1 MRLLPPLLALAAAL
15 GAGSVAAAAPARV
28 DHVVLVVCDGLR
40 WQEVFTGADPGLLAD
55 PAASGHAR
63 TRADLER
70 RFGGPDAAT
79 RRARL
84 FPFLWSTVASGGQ
97 LFGNLDRHSR
107 VAVTNGV
114 AISYPGYHELLT
126 GRTDPRIDRNE
137 FGPNPDA
144 TVFEWLNG
152 QPGFAG
158 RSAVFGTWSVLADL
172 FNPARSRLPVRVGP
186 TLVDRSDPTPEGR
199 LLAGLYDDSTSLY
212 GSNAPDAFVHVALRR
227 YLARHRPRLLFVG
240 YGDTDLW
247 AHLGRYDLVLETA
260 RRFDDYVADLWA
272 QLQAQPAYR
281 GRTVLLVTT
290 DHGRGSGPVDW
301 REHGAAHPGSADI
314 WLAVLGPG
322 IAALGERHDVPPLAQ
337 AQVAATLAAFLGRD
351 FGAAVPGA
359 AAPFTAALSVPGG

>member
-1 MRLLPPLLALAAAL
+1 MRFLRLLLVLAAAL
-15 GAGSVAAAAPARV
+15 PAAGTSAAPSARV
-28 DHVVLVVCDGLR
+28 DNVVLVVCDGLR
-40 WQEVFTGADPGLLAD
+40 WQEVFSGADPALLAD
-55 PAASGHAR
+55 PAASGNAR

-84 FPFLWSTVASGGQ
+84 FPFVWSTVASGGQ
-97 LFGNLDRHSR
+97 LFGNLERGSR

-144 TVFEWLNG
+144 TVFEWLNT
-152 QPGFAG
+152 QPGLAG

-172 FNPARSRLPVRVGP
+172 FNPVRSHLPVRVGP
-186 TLVDRSDPTPEGR
+186 TLVDRADSTPEGR

-212 GSNAPDAFVHVALRR
+212 GSNAPDAFVAVALRR
-227 YLARHRPRLLFVG
+227 YLAHHRPRLLFVG

-247 AHLGRYDLVLETA
+247 AHMGRYDLVLETA
-260 RRFDDYVADLWA
+260 RRFDDYVAQLWA
-272 QLQAQPAYR
+272 QLQALNAYR
-281 GRTVLLVTT
+281 GRTVLILTA
-290 DHGRGSGPVDW
+290 DHGRGVGPVDW

-322 IAALGERHDVPPLAQ
+322 IAALGERHDVPSLAQ
-337 AQVAATLAAFLGRD
+337 AQIAATVAAFVGRD
-351 FGAAVPGA
+351 FLAAAPGA
-359 AAPFTAALSVPGG
+359 AAPLGAALSAPGR